1 MTIEVT
7 ITDPQTDDDQKRV
20 GAGETQTKMKLDMR
34 KGVDGSIMIFDH
46 DDIDIVIMPKKRKI
60 LTFAKEYYGE
70 HVYEAQNRFFK
81 FLMKRGIIDYN
92 SVQGGNV
99 FSSMEA
105 AIQESKQYNE
115 IQHTLLA
122 VSRFM
127 DDERPLMEFEKA
139 FDAQEESR
147 LNEPPPGESTEWDPD
162 KYHSEKKGSINR
174 GQMPFGMSTAAV
186 YRLEE

>member
-1 MTIEVT
+1 MAISVT
-7 ITDPQTDDDQKRV
+7 IGQQKTDPIKVTIKTNKV
-20 GAGETQTKMKLDMR
+20 EETIQLKAR
-34 KGVDGSIMIFDH
+34 KSLGGDIMIYDH

-81 FLMKRGIIDYN
+81 FLMKRGIIDYD

-105 AIQESKQYNE
+105 VIQESKQYNE